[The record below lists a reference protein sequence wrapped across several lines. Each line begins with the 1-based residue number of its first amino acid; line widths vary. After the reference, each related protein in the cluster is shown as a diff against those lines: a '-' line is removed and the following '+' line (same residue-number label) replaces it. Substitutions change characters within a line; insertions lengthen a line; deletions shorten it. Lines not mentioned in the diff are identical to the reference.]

1 VSSPVIIYQKAG
13 KIKFDLTGIIHIFEL
28 DIMDSS
34 SDIRGK
40 NETRSYNDVES
51 VAASFLP
58 EISEKTGEKTRVH
71 VFHGKKEIG
80 KSLLCSELYRLVES
94 EKSRLQAYLDFNKN
108 QNKELDGFLLALRN
122 HFNKEFDAVFPSF
135 DIAYSIYIQKTNPDK
150 TPIIDDKPLLDGKG
164 PMKSI
169 LRSAGGLPGKG
180 FVPILSGIFATP
192 GNRYKEWWNKRGKT
206 ELANLLPLEPK
217 DILPKLLFLWVDDF
231 KDFLETTKKDAII
244 FLNAC
249 ELPDAGSDTYYS
261 FLTEN
266 QLKQFI
272 QRLDGVMFVITSVS
286 ELDWKNKDKNW
297 SGILKNIKV
306 DRYLERSTSGY
317 LKQHGIENAGIS
329 ALIGK
334 ECKDNPFL
342 LNLSI
347 DICREIKRAEKRQPE
362 AEDFKNF
369 CDSAVEKLLSLLDK
383 SETETLKILSFAE
396 NWDNALFSSLIS
408 YFNTG
413 YKSDRRKNLTRFTF
427 VKESELSGFYE
438 MDDKFSEL
446 MKRRGGIQEPEKIY
460 KFLFGYHNDLIKNI
474 DYSSIKNFDKKVF
487 RNAFQYAK
495 NIFGFYELANWF
507 FSFVDRFKNAGQYRF
522 LLPFI
527 NDLANILKE
536 SDNGE
541 AAEYSEMLL
550 KCGIY
555 YKEIG
560 RYKDAETL
568 LRRSLTNTEA
578 KQGTESRE
586 YAACLMHLADVL
598 FGQGEYAEAEPLYL
612 KSIVLLNPLGE
623 KESAFSM
630 QSLMHV
636 AILFARQGKFEK
648 AIPLFE
654 KILKVRTK
662 THGEEHPDVLRIQT
676 NIANIEFERKNY
688 GNAESLYRKILDL
701 KKIYYGDNH
710 PEVSKAMIN
719 LGNLLI
725 ELKNYSETSSLY
737 ERAKE
742 IFEEFYGSEH
752 PDYAMT
758 LNNLAYLNFVTG
770 NFNTSKK
777 YYLLALNIYRNV
789 LGNEH
794 PDLAILYNN
803 IGRLYTKMKNFTE
816 AERFIRDSLG
826 IKIKKFGFDNPETG
840 NSYES
845 LAELYESTGNIKEAL
860 FYYKKYGEI
869 LKSQFPQ
876 DNPETQLIMNK
887 ISTLKGE

>member
-1 VSSPVIIYQKAG
+1 MNY
-13 KIKFDLTGIIHIFEL
+13 
-28 DIMDSS
+28 IMDSS

-40 NETRSYNDVES
+40 NERRSYNDVES
-51 VAASFLP
+51 VAASFFP
-58 EISEKTGEKTRVH
+58 EISEKTVEKTRVH

-80 KSLLCSELYRLVES
+80 ISLLCSELYRLVES

-150 TPIIDDKPLLDGKG
+150 TPIIDNKPLLDGKG

-180 FVPILSGIFATP
+180 FVSILNGIFATP

-217 DILPKLLFLWVDDF
+217 DILPKLLFLWMDDF
-231 KDFLETTKKDAII
+231 KDFLESTKKDAII

-249 ELPDAGSDTYYS
+249 ELPDAGSDTDYS

-266 QLKQFI
+266 LLKQFI

-286 ELDWKNKDKNW
+286 KLDWKDKDKNW

-317 LKQHGIENAGIS
+317 LKQHGIEDAGIS

-347 DICREIKRAEKRQPE
+347 DICREIKRAEQRQPK

-369 CDSAVEKLLSLLDK
+369 CDTAVERLLLLLDK

-408 YFNTG
+408 FFHTG
-413 YKSDRRKNLTRFTF
+413 YKSDRIKNLTRFTF

-438 MDDKFSEL
+438 IDDKFIEL
-446 MKRRGGIQEPEKIY
+446 MKRRGSVQEPEKIY

-474 DYSSIKNFDKKVF
+474 DYSSINNFDKNVF

-507 FSFVDRFKNAGQYRF
+507 FSFIDRFKNAGQYRF

-527 NDLANILKE
+527 NELANILRE
-536 SDNGE
+536 SDNGD
-541 AAEYSEMLL
+541 ATEYSEMLM

-560 RYKDAETL
+560 RYKDAENL

-623 KESAFSM
+623 IESSFSM

-688 GNAESLYRKILDL
+688 GKAESLYRKILDL

-770 NFNTSKK
+770 NFDTSKK

-869 LKSQFPQ
+869 LKSQFSQ
-876 DNPETQLIMNK
+876 DNPETQQIMKK
-887 ISTLKGE
+887 ISVLKGE

>member
-1 VSSPVIIYQKAG
+1 
-13 KIKFDLTGIIHIFEL
+13 
-28 DIMDSS
+28 MDSS

-40 NETRSYNDVES
+40 NETRFYNDVES
-51 VAASFLP
+51 VAASFFP
-58 EISEKTGEKTRVH
+58 EISEKTGDKTRVH
-71 VFHGKKEIG
+71 VYHGKKGIG
-80 KSLLCSELYRLVES
+80 KSLLCRKLYRLAET
-94 EKSRLQAYLDFNKN
+94 EKTRLTAYIDLREN
-108 QNKELDGFLLALRN
+108 QNKELDGLLLKLRN
-122 HFNKEFDAVFPSF
+122 HLNKEFDAVFPSF
-135 DIAYSIYIQKTNPDK
+135 DIAYSIYVQKTNPSN
-150 TPIIDDKPLLDGKG
+150 TPENEKLPLLDGKG

-169 LRSAGGLPGKG
+169 LRAAGELPGKG
-180 FVPILSGIFATP
+180 FVPILNGIFSTP

-206 ELANLLPLEPK
+206 ELANILPLEPK
-217 DILPKLLFLWVDDF
+217 DILSRLLFFWADDF
-231 KDFLETTKKDAII
+231 KDFLESTKKDAII

-286 ELDWKNKDKNW
+286 KLDWKNKDKNW

-317 LKQHGIENAGIS
+317 LKQYGIEDAKLVS
-329 ALIGK
+329 LIGK

-342 LNLSI
+342 LDLSI
-347 DICREIKRAEKRQPE
+347 DICREIKRTEKRQPE
-362 AEDFKNF
+362 AEDFKNIG
-369 CDSAVEKLLSLLDK
+369 DNAVERLLLLLDK

-413 YKSDRRKNLTRFTF
+413 FKSDRMKDLTRFTF

-438 MDDKFSEL
+438 MDDKFREL

-460 KFLFGYHNDLIKNI
+460 KFLFEYHNNLIKNI
-474 DYSSIKNFDKKVF
+474 DYSSIKIFDKNVF

-507 FSFVDRFKNAGQYRF
+507 FAFIDRFENAGQYRF

-527 NDLANILKE
+527 NELANILKE
-536 SDNGE
+536 SDNGD
-541 AAEYSEMLL
+541 ATEYSEMLM

-560 RYKDAETL
+560 RYKDAENL
-568 LRRSLTNTEA
+568 LRRSLKITEA

-586 YAACLMHLADVL
+586 YAARLMHLADVL

-623 KESAFSM
+623 KESAFST

-648 AIPLFE
+648 AISLFE
-654 KILKVRTK
+654 KILKVRSK
-662 THGEEHPDVLRIQT
+662 SDGDEHPVVFRIQT

-688 GNAESLYRKILDL
+688 TKAESLYRKILESE
-701 KKIYYGDNH
+701 KIYYGDNH

-725 ELKNYSETSSLY
+725 ELKKYSETSSLY

-742 IFEEFYGSEH
+742 IFEEFYGNEH

-770 NFNTSKK
+770 NLDNSKK

-869 LKSQFPQ
+869 LKSQFSQ
-876 DNPETQLIMNK
+876 DNPETQQIMKK
-887 ISTLKGE
+887 ISVLKGE